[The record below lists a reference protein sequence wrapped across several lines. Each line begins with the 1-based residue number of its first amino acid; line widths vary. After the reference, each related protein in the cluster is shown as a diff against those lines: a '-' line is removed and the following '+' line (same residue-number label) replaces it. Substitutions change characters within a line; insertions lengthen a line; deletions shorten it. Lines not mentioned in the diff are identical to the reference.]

1 MTKSEKERLKQ
12 ECEMGLHAASYEVL
26 LKAELRK
33 ERRLE
38 KRRKTLAMNAQ
49 KELLAENERLKAEVS
64 RLDLLTKT
72 LMAENASYQAAL
84 AKLAKERR

>member
-1 MTKSEKERLKQ
+1 
-12 ECEMGLHAASYEVL
+12 MGLHAASYEVL

-72 LMAENASYQAAL
+72 LMAENASYQNAL